1 MSMSMFLTKEELA
14 ILTGRKKKNLQL
26 EQLRKMGVPFFVN
39 AVGVP
44 VVARVVIEGVPKAEP
59 PLKVPW
65 IPNVLRKA
73 S

>member
-1 MSMSMFLTKEELA
+1 MSLFLTQEELV

-39 AVGVP
+39 AVGAP
-44 VVARVVIEGVPKAEP
+44 VVARVAIEGRPTKAEP
-59 PLKVPW
+59 PRKKAWV
-65 IPNVLRKA
+65 PNVLRKA

>member
-1 MSMSMFLTKEELA
+1 MSLFLTQEELV

-39 AVGVP
+39 ALNAP
-44 VVARVVIEGVPKAEP
+44 VVARVAIEGRPTKAEP
-59 PLKVPW
+59 PPKAPW
-65 IPNVLRKA
+65 VPNVLRT